1 MLEATLDTAT
11 AAGHLQALGNPT
23 RLRIC
28 EILIRAGDD
37 GLTVGRVQ
45 SLLHINAST
54 LSHHL
59 KTLTAA
65 GFVTQTRDAT
75 KLICRA
81 NDQAMR
87 GLFDQLKRRLVA

>member
-1 MLEATLDTAT
+1 MDIAT

-23 RLRIC
+23 RLRIY
-28 EILIRAGDD
+28 EILLRAGED

-45 SLLHINAST
+45 SILKINAST

-59 KTLTAA
+59 KTLIAT
-65 GFVTQTRDAT
+65 GLVTQTRDAT

-81 NDQAMR
+81 NDEAMQ
-87 GLFDQLKRRLVA
+87 GLLHRLTRRLAA